1 MSKAINNRMRYTR
14 QAIVTNTF
22 YQMPRFLTA
31 DEFSGSNLS
40 NNARLLYTLLLDRH
54 RISVKNG
61 WFDDNGE
68 VYIYFKREE
77 MENQIGLSKV
87 TIIKVMQELKDF
99 FLVEEKKQGLN
110 KPNKI
115 YLLSP
120 IVGNNESP
128 DQYLDP
134 TTDYN
139 PEDDYTTG
147 DLDTEHPNVQELNP
161 RTFRNHT
168 FGSTET
174 IPPKVQNLYPNNN
187 KLIKN
192 QKKNNNMSN
201 NEGSKTAT
209 ASKTAR
215 GEPPAAAEPP
225 NTIPYS
231 QILEMYNELCETK
244 GLRSIRN
251 ISGKR
256 KTQTAARFKEYGI
269 DGFTDLFEKVSTS
282 LFLCGGGERG
292 WKADFDWLI
301 APTNMQK
308 VLEGK
313 YDDDQSNTPLHLSA
327 KGQPFLYAPT
337 SNGVIEMPFN
347 PAYDE
352 QNIATMRHI
361 VSNPYENYRNKN
373 GFNTMATLQQMLDAE
388 AAIEGQINREGVP
401 K

>member
-31 DEFSGSNLS
+31 GEFSGSNLS

-120 IVGNNESP
+120 VVGNNENP

-134 TTDYN
+134 ETDYD
-139 PEDDYTTG
+139 PEEAFTTG
-147 DLDTEHPNVQELNP
+147 DIDTEPPDVQELNP
-161 RTFRNHT
+161 RTFRKHT
-168 FGSTET
+168 SGSIES
-174 IPPKVQNLYPNNN
+174 IPPKVQNLYPNDN

-192 QKKNNNMSN
+192 QKNNNNMSD

-209 ASKTAR
+209 ANRTAR
-215 GEPPAAAEPP
+215 GEPPAAADVAVEL
-225 NTIPYS
+225 NSAIPCS

-256 KTQTAARFKEYGI
+256 NTQTTARFKEHGMS
-269 DGFTDLFEKVSTS
+269 GFTGLFEKVSAS

-301 APTNMQK
+301 NPTNMQK

-313 YDDDQSNTPLHLSA
+313 YDNDQCNIPSQYSQYAEPYPTAAYSQDGHTQKN
-327 KGQPFLYAPT
+327 KQERRDPFLERAMT
-337 SNGVIEMPFN
+337 
-347 PAYDE
+347 AYE
-352 QNIATMRHI
+352 TARTIT
-361 VSNPYENYRNKN
+361 
-373 GFNTMATLQQMLDAE
+373 T
-388 AAIEGQINREGVP
+388 
-401 K
+401 